1 MNHNPMEQ
9 AHEETEKI
17 FRTLL
22 PQKGLAV
29 REEQISL
36 CHAMLDALFRNKIAL
51 CDAGVGIGKTYA
63 YLTACILWRK
73 YSRSPKPVVISTSSV
88 ALQNAILGEYLPF
101 LSKVFLENQL
111 IQIPIRGIIRK
122 GKERFVCDERLSQR
136 LFAIRDK
143 KKNPE
148 QRKALDS
155 LKHILDL
162 DEVPELSGFDRRQV
176 CVPQVCPKSC
186 PWKACRYRQYLNNAR
201 SGKFALQI
209 CNHNYLL
216 ADAIHRLRGLPP
228 LLHDFGVL
236 AVDEAHKL
244 PEAAR
249 QMTGQSFS
257 QEDVEK
263 FCAALSAEGYPYTA
277 MQLKESCGALWDTLP
292 APDEDAERT
301 AFLLTPKRESALR
314 QILKVFSHAL
324 HRCAVSHILRRRL
337 EEAGQ
342 LFRSL
347 ANSDRR
353 KILYLDYDK
362 DQSPTLCAASRN
374 LPAFLDRALWEQ
386 KTPILLTSGTLLAGG
401 RFDRTEQVLGLSQ
414 NTRLQCFGAGSPFNY
429 EKTACSTCRSC
440 RPVSAWAA
448 IRRRGTWPDRSS
460 GWFVPPSGTPWPCSL
475 PTL

>member
-101 LSKVFLENQL
+101 LSQVFLENQL

-186 PWKACRYRQYLNNAR
+186 PRKACRYRQYLNNAR
-201 SGKFALQI
+201 SGKFAL
-209 CNHNYLL
+209 
-216 ADAIHRLRGLPP
+216 
-228 LLHDFGVL
+228 
-236 AVDEAHKL
+236 
-244 PEAAR
+244 
-249 QMTGQSFS
+249 
-257 QEDVEK
+257 
-263 FCAALSAEGYPYTA
+263 
-277 MQLKESCGALWDTLP
+277 
-292 APDEDAERT
+292 
-301 AFLLTPKRESALR
+301 
-314 QILKVFSHAL
+314 
-324 HRCAVSHILRRRL
+324 
-337 EEAGQ
+337 
-342 LFRSL
+342 
-347 ANSDRR
+347 
-353 KILYLDYDK
+353 
-362 DQSPTLCAASRN
+362 
-374 LPAFLDRALWEQ
+374 
-386 KTPILLTSGTLLAGG
+386 
-401 RFDRTEQVLGLSQ
+401 
-414 NTRLQCFGAGSPFNY
+414 
-429 EKTACSTCRSC
+429 
-440 RPVSAWAA
+440 
-448 IRRRGTWPDRSS
+448 
-460 GWFVPPSGTPWPCSL
+460 
-475 PTL
+475 

>member
-1 MNHNPMEQ
+1 MEQ
-9 AHEETEKI
+9 AHEEAEKI

-22 PQKGLAV
+22 PQKGLTV
-29 REEQISL
+29 REEQLSL
-36 CHAMLDALFRNKIAL
+36 CHAMLDALFRNQIAL

-88 ALQNAILGEYLPF
+88 ALQKAILGEYLPF
-101 LSKVFLENQL
+101 LSQVFLENQL
-111 IQIPIRGIIRK
+111 IQTPIQGIIRK

-136 LFAIRDK
+136 LSVIRDK

-155 LKHILDL
+155 LKYILDL

-176 CVPQVCPKSC
+176 CVPQACPKSC
-186 PWKACRYRQYLNNAR
+186 PRKACRYRQYLKKAR
-201 SGKFALQI
+201 SGEFAVQI

-228 LLHDFGVL
+228 LLHDFGALV
-236 AVDEAHKL
+236 ADEAHKL

-257 QEDVEK
+257 LEYAEE

-292 APDEDAERT
+292 TPDEDAEQT
-301 AFLLTPKRESALR
+301 VFHLTPKRESALR
-314 QILKVFSHAL
+314 KILSVFFHIQN
-324 HRCAVSHILRRRL
+324 RCAVSHILRHRL

-347 ANSDRR
+347 ANSDRK

-362 DQSPTLCAASRN
+362 DEIPILCAASRKI
-374 LPAFLDRALWEQ
+374 PAFLDRALWEQ

-401 RFDRTEQVLGLSQ
+401 RFDRRSRCWGFRKTQDCNALGQVLPS
-414 NTRLQCFGAGSPFNY
+414 TTK
-429 EKTACSTCRSC
+429 KTACSTCRSC

-460 GWFVPPSGTPWPCSL
+460 GWFALPSGTPWPCSL

>member
-1 MNHNPMEQ
+1 MEQ
-9 AHEETEKI
+9 AHEEAEKI

-22 PQKGLAV
+22 PQKGLTV
-29 REEQISL
+29 REEQLSL
-36 CHAMLDALFRNKIAL
+36 CHAMLDALFRNQIAL

-88 ALQNAILGEYLPF
+88 ALQKAILGEYLPF
-101 LSKVFLENQL
+101 LSQVFLENQL
-111 IQIPIRGIIRK
+111 IQTPIQGIIRK

-136 LFAIRDK
+136 LSVIRDK

-155 LKHILDL
+155 LKYILDL

-176 CVPQVCPKSC
+176 CVPQVCSKSC
-186 PWKACRYRQYLNNAR
+186 PRKACRYRQYLKKAR
-201 SGKFALQI
+201 SGEFAVQI

-228 LLHDFGVL
+228 LLHDFEVL

-249 QMTGQSFS
+249 QMTGQSLS
-257 QEDVEK
+257 LEDAEE

-292 APDEDAERT
+292 TPDEDAERT

-314 QILKVFSHAL
+314 
-324 HRCAVSHILRRRL
+324 
-337 EEAGQ
+337 
-342 LFRSL
+342 
-347 ANSDRR
+347 
-353 KILYLDYDK
+353 KILSVFFIFRTGAPFPIFSVTGWKKQGSFSGPL
-362 DQSPTLCAASRN
+362 PTRTGRKSCTLTMT
-374 LPAFLDRALWEQ
+374 
-386 KTPILLTSGTLLAGG
+386 KTKS
-401 RFDRTEQVLGLSQ
+401 
-414 NTRLQCFGAGSPFNY
+414 
-429 EKTACSTCRSC
+429 
-440 RPVSAWAA
+440 
-448 IRRRGTWPDRSS
+448 
-460 GWFVPPSGTPWPCSL
+460 PPSAPPAGKSRISWTGRCGSREHLSFSPPAPCWPEDGLTGRSRCWAFRK
-475 PTL
+475 T